1 MSKKQIMSPEDFAA
15 LRGAIAE
22 GGAILRGE
30 LPAARRTV
38 IEAPDVQAIRAAMQL
53 SRSKFA
59 QVMGV
64 SARTIEGW
72 EQRRR
77 QPTGAA
83 RVLLAIATQH
93 PQIIAEALS
102 KAVTARASSSR

>member
-1 MSKKQIMSPEDFAA
+1 MSKKQIMSVEDFAA

-22 GGAILRGE
+22 GGAVLRGE
-30 LPAARRTV
+30 VPAARRTV
-38 IEAPDVQAIRAAMQL
+38 IQASGIQAPDVQAIRASLKL

-59 QVMGV
+59 LFMGV

-102 KAVTARASSSR
+102 NEVAG